1 MLKTPEG
8 GRIVR
13 PPSVVFERLS
23 KMTLRRTTSAA
34 ILLALGLGNVL
45 AGCANMPRGRDRI
58 VKATPHCVDQ
68 TVQIYFEPESAEVT
82 KEGRAVLAAAA
93 QQSKPCKVT
102 SVDVLGLAD
111 ATGAA
116 DVNLEIS
123 KRRAQSVT
131 AALAAVG
138 LPVGEFKVS
147 AAGQAG
153 ATTADGKARPL
164 RRRADIVL
172 HLSAT

>member
-1 MLKTPEG
+1 M
-8 GRIVR
+8 R
-13 PPSVVFERLS
+13 PATLARRDRRKGFE
-23 KMTLRRTTSAA
+23 MGATRRTATVVTV
-34 ILLALGLGNVL
+34 LGLGL
-45 AGCANMPRGRDRI
+45 AVGLSGCGTLRGARDRI
-58 VKATPHCVDQ
+58 VKASPRCVDQ

>member
-1 MLKTPEG
+1 MVLRQTA
-8 GRIVR
+8 
-13 PPSVVFERLS
+13 SV
-23 KMTLRRTTSAA
+23 T
-34 ILLALGLGNVL
+34 IILALGLS
-45 AGCANMPRGRDRI
+45 GCAALPRGRDRI

-93 QQSKPCKVT
+93 SQAKPCKVA

-111 ATGAA
+111 AAGAPA
-116 DVNLEIS
+116 ANLELS

-138 LPVGEFKVS
+138 LPAGDFKVS

-153 ATTADGKARPL
+153 AVTADGKAQPL
-164 RRRADIVL
+164 RRRADVVL
-172 HLSAT
+172 HMTAR

>member
-1 MLKTPEG
+1 MTASVATAALLGLAG
-8 GRIVR
+8 GLAACSSLPMGRARIVR
-13 PPSVVFERLS
+13 
-23 KMTLRRTTSAA
+23 AA
-34 ILLALGLGNVL
+34 
-45 AGCANMPRGRDRI
+45 
-58 VKATPHCVDQ
+58 PHCADQ

-93 QQSKPCKVT
+93 AQSKACKVV

-116 DVNLEIS
+116 DANLEIS

-131 AALAAVG
+131 AALTAVG
-138 LPVGEFKVS
+138 LPAGEFKVS

-153 ATTADGKARPL
+153 STTADGKARPL
-164 RRRADIVL
+164 RRRADVVL
-172 HLSAT
+172 HLQPS